1 VVRNPWDQEV
11 SLYYWRTRNQH
22 EPASFE
28 RFVQTARR
36 QGERKNFD
44 IYSIEGR
51 PVADIVL
58 KYERLADDFSDFLA
72 SLGIGS
78 APQLPRAKAGYRP
91 AEQRDYRRVYDQA
104 TREIVARRHAREIEA
119 FGYEF

>member
-1 VVRNPWDQEV
+1 MDPGVFDAYRKVTVVRNPWDQEV

-51 PVADIVL
+51 LVADIVL
-58 KYERLADDFSDFLA
+58 KYERLADDFSD
-72 SLGIGS
+72 
-78 APQLPRAKAGYRP
+78 LPRIAWHRLGAP
-91 AEQRDYRRVYDQA
+91 AA
-104 TREIVARRHAREIEA
+104 AREGGLPA
-119 FGYEF
+119 GRAAGLPPCLRSGDP